1 MVLLHGDAA
10 MKPFCICVCES
21 HRDDSR
27 TKCSRES
34 HSQEEAEEVRGRPGG
49 SEVETRERRKS
60 VKNHSGM

>member
-1 MVLLHGDAA
+1 MAI
-10 MKPFCICVCES
+10 PRVCES